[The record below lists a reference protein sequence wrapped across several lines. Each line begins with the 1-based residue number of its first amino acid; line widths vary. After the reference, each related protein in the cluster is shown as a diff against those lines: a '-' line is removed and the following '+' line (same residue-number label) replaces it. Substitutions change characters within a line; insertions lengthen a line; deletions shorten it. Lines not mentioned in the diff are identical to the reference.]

1 MKKIVFIRHG
11 ESIWNMKNLF
21 TGWTDVDLSD
31 KGIAEAK
38 QAGTI
43 LKQNDFS
50 FDIAYTS
57 LLKRAIKTL
66 HNVLEIMDL
75 LWVPEYKTWVLN
87 ERHYGALQGLNK
99 AETAEKFGDAQ
110 YHIEWMAPAKICGSS
125 QWRGNS
131 GILLMNHY
139 EIQVLDS
146 YDNPTYAD
154 GGAAAIYGQWPPLV
168 NASRK
173 PGEWQTYDIV
183 FEAPLF
189 EGEKLAK
196 PAFVT
201 VIHNGVLVH
210 HHKEIIGRMAHRI
223 VGTYAPHDPEQPLG
237 LQDHD
242 TSVRYRN
249 IWVRRLAGYDRK

>member
-1 MKKIVFIRHG
+1 VDPG
-11 ESIWNMKNLF
+11 PVGGPPSDALVLF
-21 TGWTDVDLSD
+21 DGRDLSKWNGGD
-31 KGIAEAK
+31 KWLVKDGYATSAGGYIHTK
-38 QAGTI
+38 QA
-43 LKQNDFS
+43 
-50 FDIAYTS
+50 
-57 LLKRAIKTL
+57 
-66 HNVLEIMDL
+66 
-75 LWVPEYKTWVLN
+75 
-87 ERHYGALQGLNK
+87 
-99 AETAEKFGDAQ
+99 FGDCQ
-110 YHIEWMAPAKICGSS
+110 LHLEWSEPENVKGSG
-125 QWRGNS
+125 QGRGNS
-131 GILLMNHY
+131 GVFMMGLY
-139 EIQVLDS
+139 EIQILDC
-146 YDNPTYAD
+146 YHNTTYAD
-154 GGAAAIYGQWPPLV
+154 GLTAAVYKQRPPLV
-168 NASRK
+168 NACRK